1 MRKAVIHF
9 EKQMEYKMNSIKSFK
24 SKIIILILI
33 IILQSP
39 LITFAQENAAVYNR
53 DTLITTAKKMMETT
67 RYCALITLDTTGYPD
82 ARTMEPFSPD
92 SNMIVWLGTSINS
105 RKVKQIKN
113 DSKVTLY
120 YQAQNAAGYVV
131 IKGQA
136 YVVQDSLKKQ
146 TYWKKEWGRFYSE
159 DKSEY
164 TLIKV
169 IPEKLEV
176 IDYQHG
182 IFGDS
187 KTLDVPFVKF

>member
-1 MRKAVIHF
+1 
-9 EKQMEYKMNSIKSFK
+9 MEYKMKLMKAFK
-24 SKIIILILI
+24 NKIIILILI

-39 LITFAQENAAVYNR
+39 LITFAQENAALYNR
-53 DTLITTAKKMMETT
+53 DTLITTEIKMMETT
-67 RYCALITLDTTGYPD
+67 RYCALITLDTTGHPEV
-82 ARTMEPFSPD
+82 RTLDPFLPD

-113 DSKVTLY
+113 DSRVTLY
-120 YQAQNAAGYVV
+120 YPAQNAAGYVV

-136 YVVQDSLKKQ
+136 YIVQDSSKKQ
-146 TYWKKEWGRFYSE
+146 TYWKKEWSRFYPE
-159 DKSEY
+159 DKSNY

-187 KTLDVPFVKF
+187 KTMAVPFVKF